1 MTITPSALLYLPI
14 ISTGTEPG
22 VWGNEVNNGLTQYV
36 DVAVAGTLTLAGD
49 GPITLTNTSGDSSNT
64 NLSATSAQYAII
76 RVTGALT
83 TTKVITAPSL
93 GYGSVPYSKTYIID
107 NQASGGSV
115 TIKASGQT
123 GVTVPAGTK
132 AHVIFN
138 GTDYV
143 AAESY
148 LPTATITT
156 ATITT
161 ATISGGTIGGVAITT
176 GTINNTPIGGTTP
189 NTGAFTTLSTTG
201 TVTFGGTGAITLPV
215 GTTAQEPGTPSTGM
229 LRFNTTLS
237 QFEGYNGAGWGGIGG
252 ASASN
257 AIYVNN
263 QTIASSYTFA
273 SGTSGSSTGPI
284 TLAAGVSITLPSDAR
299 WVIL

>member
-14 ISTGTEPG
+14 ITTGTEPG

-49 GPITLTNTSGDSSNT
+49 GAITLTNTSGDSSNT

-76 RVTGALT
+76 RVTGSLT

-115 TIKASGQT
+115 TIKASGQS
-123 GVTVPAGTK
+123 GITVPAGTK

-148 LPTATITT
+148 FPTATITT
-156 ATITT
+156 AT
-161 ATISGGTIGGVAITT
+161 VTT
-176 GTINNTPIGGTTP
+176 GNITN
-189 NTGAFTTLSTTG
+189 LSTTG
-201 TVTFGGTGAITLPV
+201 TVTFGGTGAVTLPS
-215 GTTAQEPGTPSTGM
+215 GTTAQEPGTPATGM
-229 LRFNTTLS
+229 IRFNTTLS
-237 QFEGYNGAGWGGIGG
+237 QFEGYNGTLWGGIGG
-252 ASASN
+252 ANASGC
-257 AIYVNN
+257 IYVNN
-263 QTIASSYTFA
+263 QTITSNYTFQNN
-273 SGTSGSSTGPI
+273 TSGSSTGPI
-284 TLAAGVSITLPSDAR
+284 TIAPSVSVTVGPTSR
-299 WVIL
+299 WAII

>member
-14 ISTGTEPG
+14 ITTGTEPG

-76 RVTGALT
+76 RVTGSLT

-115 TIKASGQT
+115 TIKASGQS
-123 GVTVPAGTK
+123 GITVPAGTK

-156 ATITT
+156 ATVTT
-161 ATISGGTIGGVAITT
+161 ATVTTANIT
-176 GTINNTPIGGTTP
+176 NL
-189 NTGAFTTLSTTG
+189 ATTG
-201 TVTFGGTGAITLPV
+201 TVTFGGTGAITVPV

-229 LRFNTTLS
+229 LRFNTTLN
-237 QFEGYNGAGWGGIGG
+237 QFEGYNGASWGGIGG

-263 QTIASSYTFA
+263 QNISSSYTFA
-273 SGTSGSSTGPI
+273 ADTSGSSTGPI
-284 TLAAGVSITLPSDAR
+284 TLAAGVSITIPSGGR

>member
-14 ISTGTEPG
+14 ITTGTEPG

-76 RVTGALT
+76 RVTGSLT
-83 TTKVITAPSL
+83 ATKVITAPSL

-115 TIKASGQT
+115 TIKASGQS
-123 GVTVPAGTK
+123 GVTIPAGTK

-161 ATISGGTIGGVAITT
+161 ANVTNLA
-176 GTINNTPIGGTTP
+176 
-189 NTGAFTTLSTTG
+189 TTG
-201 TVTFGGTGAITLPV
+201 TVTFGGTGAITVPV

-229 LRFNTTLS
+229 LRFNTTINS
-237 QFEGYNGAGWGGIGG
+237 FEGYNGSGWGGIGG
-252 ASASN
+252 AAASN
-257 AIYVNN
+257 AIFVNN
-263 QTIASSYTFA
+263 QTIATSYTFA

-284 TLAAGVSITLPSDAR
+284 TLAAGVSITLPSDSR